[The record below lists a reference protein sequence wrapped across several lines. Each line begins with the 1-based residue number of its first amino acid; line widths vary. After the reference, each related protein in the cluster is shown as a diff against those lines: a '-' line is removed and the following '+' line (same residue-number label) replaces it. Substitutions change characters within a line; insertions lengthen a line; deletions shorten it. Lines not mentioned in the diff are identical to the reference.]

1 MKFKSKT
8 DNNNDLAADTVTIN
22 NFFAH
27 WIRKLNIVRYGDE
40 RAILP
45 TANTVD
51 VYWCSDES
59 LKHMPKEDLTT
70 TENNLLYCKEK
81 VILADG
87 RDRRA
92 NSVANAVDARKR
104 ADANLTKRIEKFQ
117 DQLKDETYLQD
128 SLKISV

>member
-1 MKFKSKT
+1 
-8 DNNNDLAADTVTIN
+8 
-22 NFFAH
+22 
-27 WIRKLNIVRYGDE
+27 
-40 RAILP
+40 
-45 TANTVD
+45 
-51 VYWCSDES
+51 
-59 LKHMPKEDLTT
+59 MPKEDLTT

-104 ADANLTKRIEKFQ
+104 ADANLTKRIDKFQ
-117 DQLKDETYLQD
+117 DQLKDETCLQD

>member
-22 NFFAH
+22 NFFAQR
-27 WIRKLNIVRYGDE
+27 IRKLNIVRYGDE
-40 RAILP
+40 TAILP

-70 TENNLLYCKEK
+70 TENNLLYCKGK

-117 DQLKDETYLQD
+117 DQLKDETCLQD